1 MVWDQIEATPPH
13 LTYLLIPAFLI
24 SYVLFTNFIRNRL
37 HLSEPPIALLL
48 GIILGPQ
55 LLGWLTPNFCV
66 GECVETEAISVLGE
80 PKHSGWGWG
89 DKHIQETTRIIV
101 GIQVFTVGV
110 QLPKFYMRRHWR
122 SVLMLLGP
130 IMAFGWVACAL
141 FCYFIFHVDIPTAM
155 VVSACLTPTDPVLA
169 ASILSNSQFS
179 NRVPK
184 RLKDMLSA
192 ESGCN
197 DGVSFPFLYVGLYL
211 LTHST
216 YAGAFKEWALLTIL
230 WQCTFGIVVGLI
242 IGTAFN
248 RILRISD
255 RHNFI
260 DESGF
265 TVFYLLLAVLS
276 IGVGSTL
283 GSDDFLV
290 AFGAGY
296 GFARDGWFAAK
307 TKEAKIGEII
317 DLLLNSAMF
326 VYVGTLLP
334 FQSWQPGPLTPWIN
348 PGRLIGFLV
357 LVLLFRRLPV
367 VLALYRWIPDIK
379 TFREALFCGHF
390 GPMGLGALFLAI
402 EARAVL
408 ENGTSEPDNHPPT
421 YHDPPNRREV
431 AIETV
436 WPVVCFVVFG
446 STMVHGLSVLV
457 LSVAAHFKRAPENRA
472 GILAAETDPLEGMEH
487 EQGDGDSADEG
498 DDEGP
503 DERSAL
509 LR

>member
-1 MVWDQIEATPPH
+1 VQSEGILP
-13 LTYLLIPAFLI
+13 
-24 SYVLFTNFIRNRL
+24 S
-37 HLSEPPIALLL
+37 SEPKL
-48 GIILGPQ
+48 
-55 LLGWLTPNFCV
+55 N
-66 GECVETEAISVLGE
+66 
-80 PKHSGWGWG
+80 GWGWG

-110 QLPKFYMRRHWR
+110 ELPKFYFKRHWR
-122 SVLMLLGP
+122 SVAMLLGP
-130 IMAFGWVACAL
+130 VMAFGWIVCAV
-141 FCYFIFHVDIPTAM
+141 FCHFIFHVDVPTAM
-155 VVSACLTPTDPVLA
+155 VISACLTPTDPVLA

-197 DGVSFPFLYVGLYL
+197 DGISFPFLYIGLYI
-211 LTHST
+211 LTQNG
-216 YAGAFKEWALLTIL
+216 YGAVFKEWALITLL
-230 WQCTFGIVVGLI
+230 WQCTFGIFIGLV

-248 RILRISD
+248 RVLRISH
-255 RHNFI
+255 RNNFI
-260 DESGF
+260 DEPGF

-276 IGVGSTL
+276 VGVGSTL

-296 GFARDGWFAAK
+296 GFARDGWFAGK
-307 TKEAKIGEII
+307 TKEAKIGNII
-317 DLLLNSAMF
+317 DLLINSAMF

-334 FQSWQPGPLTPWIN
+334 FQTWQPGPLTPWIN

-357 LVLLFRRLPV
+357 LVLCFRRLPV
-367 VLALYRWIPDIK
+367 MLALYRWIPDIK
-379 TFREALFCGHF
+379 TFREAMFCGHF

-408 ENGTSEPDNHPPT
+408 ENGTSEPEDKPPAWSDPPT
-421 YHDPPNRREV
+421 RREM

-436 WPVVCFVVFG
+436 WPVVCFTVFG
-446 STMVHGLSVLV
+446 STMIHGLSVLV
-457 LSVAAHFKRAPENRA
+457 LSIVAHFKRAPEHRS

-487 EQGDGDSADEG
+487 EHGDGSSADE
-498 DDEGP
+498 DES
-503 DERSAL
+503 DEEENNERTAL
-509 LR
+509 LRA